1 MIFLFQKINVM
12 SGSRSAGLKN
22 LKNHIPKQLTMFN
35 LNYKTWQ
42 STKVSYLLLHKN
54 PKVPHKSGL
63 VSCIDALTFI

>member
-35 LNYKTWQ
+35 LNYKTWAE
-42 STKVSYLLLHKN
+42 
-54 PKVPHKSGL
+54 HKSL
-63 VSCIDALTFI
+63 IFTITQKS